1 MTAKKSGRVEESDS
15 KTAEDEQFKSSK
27 YSRKNRSNKCSK
39 RPPIYIPRS
48 EHNLLTNKGIQ
59 LIELIGQGSYSKV
72 YLCKKFDRSLE
83 PAKAP
88 VIAMKIVDTS
98 KTSPEYIN
106 KFLPRELSIILKIR
120 HPHIIRLYLLFQR
133 KSKFYIC
140 MRYAERGDLLEYVL
154 ASGLITENRAR
165 FWASQLAKAIEY
177 LHTMNIAHRDIKTEN
192 ILITE
197 HFNVKLC
204 DFGFSRYFGNE
215 EMSSTFC
222 GSVSYSPPEVLQTK
236 PYDVR
241 KSDMW
246 SLGVVIF
253 VMLVKRLPFIETDNP
268 KALLI
273 EQLKK
278 SYVVP
283 PKMDQVLSLNC
294 KKVIK
299 HLLEPIPLKRWC
311 IEELISSQWL
321 AMDFRDHTTQLY
333 ASVDRPKYNF
343 STHFR
348 DTTFENALLQL
359 NVEEISYQKHPV
371 AGLRSSRGKLSENER
386 FFLEREQA
394 DQRNWIRREQK
405 EWKRKQSR
413 RSKEVDNLF
422 GKSNAQSLSLLTA
435 EQYEELNQTAAGSS
449 KVDERLARKS
459 WFDWRKDSSNQ
470 EEGDSDQQIEMRK
483 SYERA
488 QKQQYLETDRNE
500 RGKKVTKDDRQT
512 SIQQNNQLESA
523 DVDQLR
529 HQVQM
534 RKQDERAQKQ
544 LRQETER
551 MESRNKEAASRQLSR
566 HTTGSIPQKKTLRQK
581 MGTWWRKFTG
591 KETSETSD
599 SESESEQKQKKRSRR
614 Q

>member
-1 MTAKKSGRVEESDS
+1 
-15 KTAEDEQFKSSK
+15 
-27 YSRKNRSNKCSK
+27 
-39 RPPIYIPRS
+39 RS

-321 AMDFRDHTTQLY
+321 AMDFRFVY
-333 ASVDRPKYNF
+333 EYII
-343 STHFR
+343 
-348 DTTFENALLQL
+348 EN
-359 NVEEISYQKHPV
+359 
-371 AGLRSSRGKLSENER
+371 
-386 FFLEREQA
+386 
-394 DQRNWIRREQK
+394 
-405 EWKRKQSR
+405 
-413 RSKEVDNLF
+413 
-422 GKSNAQSLSLLTA
+422 
-435 EQYEELNQTAAGSS
+435 
-449 KVDERLARKS
+449 
-459 WFDWRKDSSNQ
+459 
-470 EEGDSDQQIEMRK
+470 
-483 SYERA
+483 
-488 QKQQYLETDRNE
+488 
-500 RGKKVTKDDRQT
+500 
-512 SIQQNNQLESA
+512 SI
-523 DVDQLR
+523 
-529 HQVQM
+529 
-534 RKQDERAQKQ
+534 
-544 LRQETER
+544 
-551 MESRNKEAASRQLSR
+551 
-566 HTTGSIPQKKTLRQK
+566 
-581 MGTWWRKFTG
+581 
-591 KETSETSD
+591 
-599 SESESEQKQKKRSRR
+599 
-614 Q
+614 